1 MKAICIKEPG
11 KVEIVEQ
18 EKPVRKPGEAL
29 LKLLYGGICGS
40 DLGSYR
46 GANAY
51 RSTRPLSG
59 RRAICPASWNTSRKK
74 ASCRFA

>member
-18 EKPVRKPGEAL
+18 EMPVRKPGEAL
-29 LKLLYGGICGS
+29 L
-40 DLGSYR
+40 
-46 GANAY
+46 
-51 RSTRPLSG
+51 
-59 RRAICPASWNTSRKK
+59 TSRRK